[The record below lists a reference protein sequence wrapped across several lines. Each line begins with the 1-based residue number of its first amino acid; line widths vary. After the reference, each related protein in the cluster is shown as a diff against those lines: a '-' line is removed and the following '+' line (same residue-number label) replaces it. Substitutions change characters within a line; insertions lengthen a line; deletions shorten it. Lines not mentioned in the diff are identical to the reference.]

1 MVIDCVVVGAG
12 PAGLAA
18 STSLAGLG
26 IEHVVLERARPGETW
41 RTQRWDSLHV
51 NNPGF
56 MNTMLGDQDPGTYLT
71 HQEVVQRLETLA
83 SRAPVRTGTDVL
95 GLARLKGQWLLH
107 TSDGPLQA
115 RTVVV
120 ASGGEN
126 VSRVPAMA
134 ARLPDR
140 IVQRHA
146 ATYRNPSDLPEGA
159 VLVVGS
165 AQSGTQITED
175 LLAAGRHVWLAT
187 CPVGRASAKYRGRDT
202 VRWLDEA
209 GFFEHRLEDL
219 PDPRAVRA
227 VPALLAP
234 GGHNMSL
241 QLLSKAGAGLAGRLV
256 AVEGETLVFD
266 DSTAAN
272 IAYADRSAAT
282 IRGLIDAH
290 IQAHGLDA
298 PAAGPDPAA
307 PLVELDPPRELRLRS
322 AGIGSV
328 IWCTGYTGAFQ
339 WLGKDLTDTAG
350 APRRQGPTSPAP
362 GVWFIGLRWLIRR
375 TSGNFIGFPKD
386 AEVIANHV
394 RHYLEDTSQRRQ
406 ASQGRSRRG
415 STAAR

>member
-1 MVIDCVVVGAG
+1 MVIECVVVGAG

-18 STSLAGLG
+18 SASLSEFG

-56 MNTMLGDQDPGTYLT
+56 MNSMLGEQDPDSYLT
-71 HQEVVQRLETLA
+71 RRDVIQRLETLA
-83 SRAPVRTGTDVL
+83 SKVPMLTGIAVV
-95 GLARLKGQWLLH
+95 GLSRLNGRWLLH

-115 RTVVV
+115 RTIVV

-126 VSRVPAMA
+126 VPRVPALA
-134 ARLPDR
+134 GRLPDR
-140 IVQRHA
+140 IVQHHA
-146 ATYRNPSDLPEGA
+146 ATYRNPNDLPDGA

-175 LLAAGRHVWLAT
+175 LMAAGRHVWLAT
-187 CPVGRASAKYRGRDT
+187 CPIGRASAKYRGRDT

-209 GFFEHRLEDL
+209 GFFEHRPEDL

-234 GGHNMSL
+234 GGRDISL
-241 QLLSKAGAGLAGRLV
+241 QLLSKAGATLTGRLV
-256 AVEGETLVFD
+256 AAHGETLTFD

-272 IAYADRSAAT
+272 VAYGDRSAAN
-282 IRGLIDAH
+282 IRGVIDAH
-290 IQAHGLDA
+290 IQTHGLDA
-298 PAAGPDPAA
+298 PAAGPDEAEQPI
-307 PLVELDPPRELRLRS
+307 ELAPPRQLRLRS

-328 IWCTGYTGAFQ
+328 IWCTGYTGAFH
-339 WLGKDLTDTAG
+339 WLGEDLTDSAG
-350 APRRQGPTSPAP
+350 APLRQGPASPAP
-362 GVWFIGLRWLIRR
+362 GIWFIGLRWLIHR

-386 AEVIANHV
+386 AEVIANSV
-394 RHYLEDTSQRRQ
+394 RTYLGAT
-406 ASQGRSRRG
+406 GF
-415 STAAR
+415 

>member
-18 STSLAGLG
+18 SSSLAGLG

-71 HQEVVQRLETLA
+71 HREVVQRLETLA
-83 SRAPVRTGTDVL
+83 SRAPVRTGIDVL
-95 GLARLKGQWLLH
+95 GVARLNGHWLVR

-115 RTVVV
+115 RSIVV

-126 VSRVPAMA
+126 VPRLPGLA

-146 ATYRNPSDLPEGA
+146 ATYKNPGDLPDGA

-175 LLAAGRHVWLAT
+175 LLAAGRQVWLAT
-187 CPVGRASAKYRGRDT
+187 CAVGRASAKYRGRDT

-209 GFFEHRLEDL
+209 GFFEHRPEDL
-219 PDPRAVRA
+219 PDPRMVRT

-234 GGHNMSL
+234 RGQDISL
-241 QLLSKAGAGLAGRLV
+241 QLLSKAGANLAGHLV
-256 AVEGETLVFD
+256 AVDDETLVFD
-266 DSTAAN
+266 DSTGDNISYGDRAA
-272 IAYADRSAAT
+272 AS

-290 IQAHGLDA
+290 IQAHRLDA
-298 PAAGPDPAA
+298 PAAGPDLAA
-307 PLVELDPPRELRLRS
+307 PPVELDPPRQLRLRG

-328 IWCTGYTGAFQ
+328 VWCTGYTGAFS
-339 WLGKDLTDTAG
+339 WLGQDLTDPAG
-350 APRRQGPTSPAP
+350 APLRQGPASPAP
-362 GVWFIGLRWLIRR
+362 GIWFIGLRWLIRR

-386 AEVIANHV
+386 AEVIANCA
-394 RHYLEDTSQRRQ
+394 RNFL
-406 ASQGRSRRG
+406 GRRG
-415 STAAR
+415 V